1 MARKMRD
8 MTDAD
13 VEMEI
18 ERLNNSEAV
27 RLARVEQ
34 RYKYKQ
40 RQRLYSLRYLEKRG
54 KELMA
59 HGITEDSFRCPDDEG
74 QEG

>member
-8 MTDAD
+8 MTYAD
-13 VEMEI
+13 VAIEI
-18 ERLNNSEAV
+18 ERLKDSEAV

-34 RYKYKQ
+34 RYKYRQ
-40 RQRLYSLRYLEKRG
+40 RQCLQLRWLEKRG

-59 HGITEDSFRCPDDEG
+59 QGITEDSFRCADEAA
-74 QEG
+74 E